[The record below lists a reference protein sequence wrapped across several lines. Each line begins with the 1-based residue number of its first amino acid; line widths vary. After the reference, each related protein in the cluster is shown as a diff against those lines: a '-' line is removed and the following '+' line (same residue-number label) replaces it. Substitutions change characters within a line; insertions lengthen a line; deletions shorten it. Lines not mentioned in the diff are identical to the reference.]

1 MEYIVKVHYKTDPA
15 DLIWSYSGKRHTNLG
30 EATEEAVEAM
40 KKPHINKAFVTGIGH
55 TDRKEPESTSEMDKA
70 IEECIDSVDKLI
82 QATNTIDKMP
92 VCITMGAVFAT
103 VLDDYI
109 REKRMTVEEAV
120 VTLHGAIQSIRKYGG
135 KIDDKIQG

>member
-15 DLIWSYSGKRHTNLG
+15 DLIWSYSGKRHANLG

-55 TDRKEPESTSEMDKA
+55 TDRKEPESTSEVDKA
-70 IEECIDSVDKLI
+70 IKGCFDSLDKLI
-82 QATNTIDKMP
+82 KATNTLDNKMP
-92 VCITMGAVFAT
+92 VCMSMGAVFCT

-120 VTLHGAIQSIRKYGG
+120 DTLEASIQALKKYGG
-135 KIDDKIQG
+135 KI

>member
-30 EATEEAVEAM
+30 EATEEAAEAM

-82 QATNTIDKMP
+82 QATNILDRMP
-92 VCITMGAVFAT
+92 VCISLGAVFCT

-135 KIDDKIQG
+135 KIDDKI

>member
-1 MEYIVKVHYKTDPA
+1 MEYIVKVHYKTDPE

-30 EATEEAVEAM
+30 EATEEATEAM

-55 TDRKEPESTSEMDKA
+55 TDQREPESTSEMDKA

-82 QATNTIDKMP
+82 QATNIIDKMP
-92 VCITMGAVFAT
+92 VCITIGSVFCT

-120 VTLHGAIQSIRKYGG
+120 VTLQGAIQALRKYGG
-135 KIDDKIQG
+135 KI

>member
-1 MEYIVKVHYKTDPA
+1 MEYIVKVHYKTDPE

-55 TDRKEPESTSEMDKA
+55 ADRKEPESTSEIDKA
-70 IEECIDSVDKLI
+70 LEECIDSVDKLI
-82 QATNTIDKMP
+82 QATNTLDRMP
-92 VCITMGAVFAT
+92 VSISLGAVFCT

-109 REKRMTVEEAV
+109 REKRMSTEEAV
-120 VTLHGAIQSIRKYGG
+120 VTLEGCISSIRKYGG
-135 KIDDKIQG
+135 EI

>member
-15 DLIWSYSGKRHTNLG
+15 DLIWSYSGKRHANLG

-55 TDRKEPESTSEMDKA
+55 TDRKEPESTSEVDKA

-82 QATNTIDKMP
+82 KACNALDTLPYCMSL
-92 VCITMGAVFAT
+92 GAVFCT
-103 VLDDYI
+103 VLDDCI
-109 REKRMTVEEAV
+109 RDKKMTVEEAV
-120 VTLHGAIQSIRKYGG
+120 VTLQGAIQALRKYGG
-135 KIDDKIQG
+135 KIDDKI